1 MFSGT
6 CGEAFRRYASL
17 FGGEIVNM
25 LTYAESPL
33 EREVPPEWRDKVWFA
48 RLRAG
53 GLDVTGGDA
62 LPRDYETPR
71 GFSLVLGVANAD
83 EADRVFAGL
92 AEGGEVIMPLQA
104 THWSPRYGL
113 VRDPF
118 GNDGKSTATQN
129 RLRKEPGCASFV
141 AVSAS
146 PLQSPRLVHIDVH
159 HRLLGRFPQRRI
171 RRRRHTA
178 FGRRLVRGR
187 HLEDAVLRARFRSE
201 YQ

>member
-1 MFSGT
+1 MVKINPSLMFSGT

-17 FGGEIVNM
+17 FGGEIVNV

-33 EREVPPEWRDKVWFA
+33 AREVPPEWRDKVWFA

-53 GLDVTGGDA
+53 GLDVTGGD
-62 LPRDYETPR
+62 YETP
-71 GFSLVLGVANAD
+71 LVLGVANAD

-118 GNDGKSTATQN
+118 GIRWEINCDA
-129 RLRKEPGCASFV
+129 EPA
-141 AVSAS
+141 A
-146 PLQSPRLVHIDVH
+146 
-159 HRLLGRFPQRRI
+159 
-171 RRRRHTA
+171 
-178 FGRRLVRGR
+178 
-187 HLEDAVLRARFRSE
+187 
-201 YQ
+201 